1 MLKEFR
7 LLNPRRFSPRKLSSN
22 ISTALPLVAIDHII
36 WIQRG
41 AVWSEYIIHS
51 VDSNYFGGRFIVSV
65 IAGYEG
71 EIDCFVSKQI
81 LNNM

>member
-7 LLNPRRFSPRKLSSN
+7 LLDPRRFSPRKLSSN
-22 ISTALPLVAIDHII
+22 TSTALPLVAIDHII
-36 WIQRG
+36 WI
-41 AVWSEYIIHS
+41 WSEYIIHS
-51 VDSNYFGGRFIVSV
+51 VDSNYLGGRFIVSV